1 MPKYNK
7 PDFKEYGE
15 DLFDNKSNCNT
26 STNTNKFNSNANSNK
41 SIIENFYIYFGIL
54 VTIAIVCVVIYFI
67 ANGFSFTNHKN
78 GICDYC
84 SKQAEHHLGD
94 EEFCNDH
101 YIDRM
106 GDIIE
111 WSSEKKLKN

>member
-1 MPKYNK
+1 MPKYK
-7 PDFKEYGE
+7 KSEFKEYGN
-15 DLFDNKSNCNT
+15 DLFENKST
-26 STNTNKFNSNANSNK
+26 ISTNPNKFNSNANSNK
-41 SIIENFYIYFGIL
+41 SNLENFCICFGVL
-54 VTIAIVCVVIYFI
+54 VVIAIVCAAIYFI
-67 ANGFSFTNHKN
+67 ANGLSFTNHNN

-84 SKQAEHHLGD
+84 DDFAEHHLGD

-111 WSSEKKLKN
+111 WSSKKYK